1 MASGISTKG
10 RYALRV
16 MADIATSQ
24 GDDGWV
30 SLGDIS
36 KRQGI
41 SRKYLEQVMASLHKA
56 KFVTSQRGKGGGYRL
71 CRKPEDYTLGEI
83 IRAAEGSSLAPVS
96 CLDCSSGTLCP
107 RTKVCPTLPV
117 WQELGAL
124 ISGYLDGKHLSDIV
138 GGMRGPEDSDQV
150 LKSLEELGQG
160 FCK

>member
-16 MADIATSQ
+16 MADLAMSQ
-24 GDDGWV
+24 GEDAWV

-56 KFVTSQRGKGGGYRL
+56 KFVVSQRGKGGGYRL
-71 CRKPEDYTLGEI
+71 RREPSEYTLGEI

-124 ISGYLDGKHLSDIV
+124 ISGYLDSKHLSDIV
-138 GGMRGPEDSDQV
+138 SNMQGPEDSDKV
-150 LKSLEELGQG
+150 LKSLENLGEG
-160 FCK
+160 LCK

>member
-1 MASGISTKG
+1 MAGGISTKG

-16 MADIATSQ
+16 MADIAVSQ
-24 GDDGWV
+24 GSCEWV

-56 KFVTSQRGKGGGYRL
+56 GFVMSQRGKGGGYRL
-71 CRKPEDYTLGEI
+71 RRAPEDYTLGEI
-83 IRAAEGSSLAPVS
+83 IRAAEGSSLAPVA

-107 RTKVCPTLPV
+107 RSSSCPTQPV

-124 ISGYLDGKHLSDIV
+124 ISHYLDGRHLSDIV
-138 GGMRGPEDSDQV
+138 DGMGKDGTDALAGIEG
-150 LKSLEELGQG
+150 L
-160 FCK
+160 CK

>member
-16 MADIATSQ
+16 MADLAVSQ
-24 GDDGWV
+24 GDSCWV

-36 KRQGI
+36 RRQGI

-71 CRKPEDYTLGEI
+71 SREPADYSLGEI

-107 RTKVCPTLPV
+107 RTKICPTLPV

-124 ISGYLDGKHLSDIV
+124 ISGYLDSKHLSDIV
-138 GGMRGPEDSDQV
+138 IGMRGPEDSAEV
-150 LKSLEELGQG
+150 IKSLEELGQG
-160 FCK
+160 LCK

>member
-16 MADIATSQ
+16 MADLAVSEE
-24 GDDGWV
+24 GGAWV

-36 KRQGI
+36 RRQGI

-56 KFVTSQRGKGGGYRL
+56 GFVVSQRGKGGGYRL
-71 CRKPEDYTLGEI
+71 SRDASEYTLGQI

-107 RTKVCPTLPV
+107 RSSYCPTLPV
-117 WQELGAL
+117 WRELGAL
-124 ISGYLDGKHLSDIV
+124 ISGFLDSKRLSDIT
-138 GGMRGPEDSDQV
+138 GRMRAAEDTEQA
-150 LKSLEELGQG
+150 LAGIEGI
-160 FCK
+160 CK